1 MSLRRA
7 SLGVVHTVLLLAG
20 VDVAAAAQATWV
32 EVRTPHFTIVSNAG
46 EGRARE
52 VGWQFEQF
60 RGAIESG
67 WPWARV
73 QLDRPV
79 IVIAAK
85 DEGGMRTLLPAYF
98 ERPRD
103 TWPSSVLVTAPDR
116 HYIAIRSDIRG
127 EDNAVMNPSMTAYW
141 SYTMLTLRRAFAHD
155 LPLWFR
161 IGMAE
166 VLSNTVVR
174 DTELRFGLP
183 IPWHISALQE
193 GRLKLRALL
202 EIESASTSFTDG
214 ENRRRF
220 DAQCWALM
228 HYLLFGRPDDLA
240 ARVNDLAR
248 RLLDG
253 QTSSAAVE
261 AAFGSLDALET
272 AYIRYAQKPV
282 FQYARMKIDANTTPK
297 AFSSRTLAVHESRV
311 VQAAFYAA
319 THRPAEARG
328 AVADARKSS
337 PASSGSY
344 EAEASLLD
352 SEGKRDE
359 ALAAYVKA
367 TELGSTNGYVYY
379 RLAALTWG
387 TDPDEETLGRIETLL
402 KRAVTLNDRFAP
414 AYTLLADAV
423 ARGSQPS
430 AALEF
435 ATKASALEPGEAA
448 PRLALARVSWRLGR
462 RDEARAHALAARV
475 LADSDQERKEVQQ
488 LLDFFD
494 RASPK

>member
-1 MSLRRA
+1 
-7 SLGVVHTVLLLAG
+7 
-20 VDVAAAAQATWV
+20 
-32 EVRTPHFTIVSNAG
+32 
-46 EGRARE
+46 
-52 VGWQFEQF
+52 
-60 RGAIESG
+60 
-67 WPWARV
+67 
-73 QLDRPV
+73 
-79 IVIAAK
+79 
-85 DEGGMRTLLPAYF
+85 
-98 ERPRD
+98 
-103 TWPSSVLVTAPDR
+103 
-116 HYIAIRSDIRG
+116 
-127 EDNAVMNPSMTAYW
+127 
-141 SYTMLTLRRAFAHD
+141 
-155 LPLWFR
+155 
-161 IGMAE
+161 
-166 VLSNTVVR
+166 
-174 DTELRFGLP
+174 
-183 IPWHISALQE
+183 
-193 GRLKLRALL
+193 
-202 EIESASTSFTDG
+202 
-214 ENRRRF
+214 
-220 DAQCWALM
+220 
-228 HYLLFGRPDDLA
+228 
-240 ARVNDLAR
+240 
-248 RLLDG
+248 
-253 QTSSAAVE
+253 
-261 AAFGSLDALET
+261 
-272 AYIRYAQKPV
+272 
-282 FQYARMKIDANTTPK
+282 
-297 AFSSRTLAVHESRV
+297 

-448 PRLALARVSWRLGR
+448 PRLARARVSWRLGR
-462 RDEARAHALAARV
+462 RDEARADALAARV